1 MRTIATILAAMLA
14 VALAAAAFAQT
25 TPKALGWERG
35 QAVPQSAIVAQG
47 IREGPLKAAKVDPAA
62 GLDDMMVEYT
72 DKLGVCSVSGF
83 DELPSFDA
91 SEVDKWAERIA
102 TKFGGVVGTKL
113 FDLDTGIAYSW
124 SDDLPEGYLDVAV
137 VMVGDGSAAI
147 ITLIFN
153 FDNHDACEAEQE
165 AWTQAEL

>member
-1 MRTIATILAAMLA
+1 MRTIATTLAAMLA
-14 VALAAAAFAQT
+14 VALAATAFAQT

-35 QAVPQSAIVAQG
+35 QAVPQSAIVRQSD
-47 IREGPLKAAKVDPAA
+47 REGPLKSAKVEPAA
-62 GLDDMMVEYT
+62 GLDSMMIYYT
-72 DKLGVCSVSGF
+72 DKLGVCSVNGF

-102 TKFGGVVGTKL
+102 TKFDGVAGTKL
-113 FDLDTGIAYSW
+113 FDLDTGIAYDW
-124 SDDLPEGYLDVAV
+124 SDSLPEGYSRIYVA
-137 VMVGDGSAAI
+137 MIGDGSVAI
-147 ITLIFN
+147 VMLMFE